1 MNEESAEDFVEHRLL
16 PRLHELHH
24 GKEEQMEMFN
34 KCLQSLCQKMEM
46 WTFDERI
53 SVAKLCKST
62 QLHEKKRQD
71 GKKLPG
77 IHCLAVA
84 FDDAIF
90 HEKKIKMCGLV
101 PFQVA
106 ALVELGGA
114 ASKQA
119 ESNGGNKNICLFPIT
134 IFMSK
139 TWTLLCEILGAKDDL
154 KRLVSQ
160 DVQSGSFTQPMTQT
174 SSQDTPA
181 AESTG
186 IEDAERPNLLQDV
199 SVLSSIRNTDHQH
212 RQKKANSL
220 SQKQQV
226 MTLWPEQRV
235 NQTRTR
241 HTREHQTN
249 HIRVIIAQRDRNPS
263 LQRRD

>member
-1 MNEESAEDFVEHRLL
+1 
-16 PRLHELHH
+16 
-24 GKEEQMEMFN
+24 
-34 KCLQSLCQKMEM
+34 MEM
-46 WTFDERI
+46 WTFDKRI

-71 GKKLPG
+71 GKKLLG
-77 IHCLAVA
+77 VHCLAVA

-90 HEKKIKMCGLV
+90 HEKKIKMCGLE

-106 ALVELGGA
+106 ALGVQLGGA

-119 ESNGGNKNICLFPIT
+119 EFNGGNKKICLFPIT

-139 TWTLLCEILGAKDDL
+139 TLTLLCEILGAKDDL

-199 SVLSSIRNTDHQH
+199 SVLSSIRNTTHNQSEQDP
-212 RQKKANSL
+212 NSTQRNQSIPVVTAL
-220 SQKQQV
+220 SQE
-226 MTLWPEQRV
+226 P
-235 NQTRTR
+235 
-241 HTREHQTN
+241 
-249 HIRVIIAQRDRNPS
+249 I
-263 LQRRD
+263 